1 MNFKEV
7 EQQLLLLNNDSL
19 ISYNNLESFY
29 DASYS
34 FYLKNS
40 TLLIKIENEVF
51 SLNLNDSFN
60 FYIEDEE
67 NISISSSNLS
77 LHLPVSD
84 SNVSNIYFKKLK
96 LIELIILILEHCLI
110 KRLIDNNI

>member
-19 ISYNNLESFY
+19 ISYNNLDSFY
-29 DASYS
+29 DSSYS

-51 SLNLNDSFN
+51 SLNLNNSFN

-67 NISISSSNLS
+67 NISISSSNLLLNLS
-77 LHLPVSD
+77 VSD
-84 SNVSNIYFKKLK
+84 SKVSNFYFKKFK